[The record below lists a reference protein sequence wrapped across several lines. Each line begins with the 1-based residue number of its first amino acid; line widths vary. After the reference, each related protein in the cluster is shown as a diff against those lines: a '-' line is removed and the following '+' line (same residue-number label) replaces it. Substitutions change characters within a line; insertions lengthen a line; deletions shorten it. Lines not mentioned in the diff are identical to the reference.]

1 MLCNEL
7 FNFMHISLIYF
18 NYVHKERGKCL
29 NMRFITSVIIV
40 VYLLVVCA
48 TVNIYINQKYMNG
61 YLV

>member
-1 MLCNEL
+1 MLCDEL
-7 FNFMHISLIYF
+7 FNFMHISLNKVNMCTKNEEYEIYYF
-18 NYVHKERGKCL
+18 HYYC
-29 NMRFITSVIIV
+29 F